1 MTNPIEQR
9 EIFDHQAPA
18 NATQMPRVFALGSR
32 GPNGDNHAYYIENV
46 DVENHPLY
54 SQLVEFADN
63 IDDTQGDGLIVTF
76 QQGNPAEGWNGVTIE
91 ALLAIAYDRL
101 NGCQAG
107 PYACS
112 ENANAMCAISSA
124 LGYLHHRTWNREA
137 RDNPQNQPT
146 D

>member
-1 MTNPIEQR
+1 MTCPIEMR

-18 NATQMPRVFALGSR
+18 NGTQMPRLYALGER
-32 GPNGDNHAYYIENV
+32 GPNGDNHAYYI
-46 DVENHPLY
+46 DQIDIDKHPMY
-54 SQLVEFADN
+54 DKLVEFANWNDPH
-63 IDDTQGDGLIVTF
+63 IDGHIVAF
-76 QQGNPAEGWNGVTIE
+76 QQGSPANGWNGVTIE

>member
-1 MTNPIEQR
+1 MTSPIEQR
-9 EIFDHQAPA
+9 EIFDHQVPA
-18 NATQMPRVFALGSR
+18 NATQTPRVFALGSR
-32 GPNGDNHAYYIENV
+32 GPNGDNHAYYIETINV
-46 DVENHPLY
+46 EKHPLY
-54 SQLVEFADN
+54 DQLVEFADSV
-63 IDDTQGDGLIVTF
+63 DDTQGDGLIVTF

-137 RDNPQNQPT
+137 CDNPHNQPA